1 MVTATATV
9 NLRTLAPKTVASK
22 TLDRKPLFLSLL
34 LRLEAWL
41 DRRASREALYSLDE
55 RALHDIGLTSADV
68 EGPDRTATWQ
78 DCLMRPVGRR

>member
-9 NLRTLAPKTVASK
+9 NLRSFAPSHQARPT
-22 TLDRKPLFLSLL
+22 FLSLL

-41 DRRASREALYSLDE
+41 DNRAGRNALYSMDE

-68 EGPDRTATWQ
+68 EGFDRTTIWQ
-78 DCLMRPVGRR
+78 NCLMGPAGRR

>member
-9 NLRTLAPKTVASK
+9 NLRSFAPASK
-22 TLDRKPLFLSLL
+22 SRPSLLSLL

-41 DRRASREALYSLDE
+41 DARAGRNALYSMDE

-68 EGPDRTATWQ
+68 DGADRTGTWQ
-78 DCLMRPVGRR
+78 SHLMRPVGRR